1 MNAASLRARWNGLAA
16 REKTLVG
23 AAAALVALALLWW
36 IAIAPALATLRS
48 AEEQHRTLDAQLQQM
63 LKLQAQAQAMQGQP
77 KQTHDEALR
86 LLELSIRQ
94 HLGLSAR
101 YTIAGERVT
110 INLTGTSSQA
120 LAQWLTQARVNA
132 HALPGEARLT
142 RTVAGGWDGTL
153 VVTLPAR

>member
-1 MNAASLRARWNGLAA
+1 MNTADLRARWNGLAP
-16 REKTLVG
+16 REKRLVAAAGTLV
-23 AAAALVALALLWW
+23 AIALVWW
-36 IAIAPALATLRS
+36 IAIGPALATLRS
-48 AEEQHRTLDAQLQQM
+48 AEEQHRSLDAQLQQM
-63 LKLQAQAQAMQGQP
+63 LRLQAQAQAMQSQP

-86 LLELSIRQ
+86 LLELSVRQ

-142 RTVAGGWDGTL
+142 RTAAGGWDGTL
-153 VVTLPAR
+153 VVTLPPR

>member
-1 MNAASLRARWNGLAA
+1 MNAASLRARWSGLAA

-36 IAIAPALATLRS
+36 IAVAPALATLRS